1 MNVSRSHT
9 GARWLALALGV
20 VMMAGL
26 SGCTSG
32 PKSPG
37 RSSSAGGV
45 RLEAKLFGERN
56 GVPGL
61 YVEYT
66 VTNDGAVP
74 ATVLDRLPAGAVN
87 GTTYLVAADRGT
99 VDVYADGVVELS
111 KRSYDT
117 PKGVALFTPWK
128 LQGTRVAPGSS
139 VNGVAFT
146 PFPLARV
153 GIGFDIEPVG
163 VDKFPASTDRWRFCI
178 EVGQA
183 GDYKV
188 EAADEGL
195 PSVWVVNPMHGDIL
209 CTPEQPLPD
218 GWHG

>member
-1 MNVSRSHT
+1 MDVSRSHT
-9 GARWLALALGV
+9 GARRLALALAV
-20 VMMAGL
+20 VVMAGL

-32 PKSPG
+32 PKSPD

-45 RLEAKLFGERN
+45 RLEAKLSDKRDRA
-56 GVPGL
+56 PGL

-66 VTNDGAVP
+66 VTNGGDVP
-74 ATVLDRLPAGAVN
+74 VTVLDRLPGPDSFG
-87 GTTYLVAADRGT
+87 GTYHVVPGKAT
-99 VDVYADGVVELS
+99 VDVYADGLVELS

-117 PKGVALFTPWK
+117 PKGVRLFRPWQ
-128 LQGTRVAPGSS
+128 LQGTRVALGNS
-139 VNGVAFT
+139 VDGVAFT

-163 VDKFPASTDRWRFCI
+163 VDKFPASTNRWRFCI

-195 PSVWVVNPMHGDIL
+195 PSVWVLNPMRGDIL
-209 CTPEQPLPD
+209 CTEEHPLPD
-218 GWHG
+218 GWDR

>member
-1 MNVSRSHT
+1 
-9 GARWLALALGV
+9 
-20 VMMAGL
+20 MA
-26 SGCTSG
+26 
-32 PKSPG
+32 PK
-37 RSSSAGGV
+37 RSSSSEGV
-45 RLEAKLFGERN
+45 RLEAQLLHERD

-66 VTNDGAVP
+66 VTNDGDVP
-74 ATVLDRLPAGAVN
+74 VTVLDRLPAGEVN
-87 GTTYLVAADRGT
+87 GTTYKVAADKGT
-99 VDVYADGVVELS
+99 VDVYADGLVELS

-117 PKGVALFTPWK
+117 RKGVALFTPWK

-163 VDKFPASTDRWRFCI
+163 VDKFPAGTDRWRFCI

-195 PSVWVVNPMHGDIL
+195 PFVWVTNPMRGDIL
-209 CTPEQPLPD
+209 CTPERPLPD